1 MNHFEIAATCAGA
14 VIIAGVLVC
23 GYFFGRFA
31 RFMKEPEMSA
41 VTDTLKS
48 SLDTG
53 VGLADAI
60 AAQVGIALGQLKDAT
75 AVATENAS
83 VKRQI
88 ATLTQQ
94 NTDLSGQVTDLNGT
108 IATLLQEADATNVKN
123 KAIADALTA
132 AGITAPAPQLANQS
146 GGGVSAATEAA
157 TPAAPADAA
166 ASSR

>member
-14 VIIAGVLVC
+14 VIIAGVLAF

-41 VTDTLKS
+41 VTDTLKA

-60 AAQVGIALGQLKDAT
+60 AAQVGIALNQLKDAT
-75 AVATENAS
+75 AVATQNAS
-83 VKRQI
+83 LKQQL
-88 ATLTQQ
+88 AALTQQ
-94 NTDLSGQVTDLNGT
+94 NTDLTGQVATLNGT
-108 IATLLQEADATNVKN
+108 IATLQQEADSTNVKN

-132 AGITAPAPQLANQS
+132 AGITAPAPQPANQS
-146 GGGVSAATEAA
+146 GDVTSAATGA
-157 TPAAPADAA
+157 TVATG
-166 ASSR
+166 